1 MKSLVLAIRAERSED
16 SMILQKEYIGF
27 GLVERQQQHVQRHG
41 GKSDIYLKDRWK
53 DQLPKTQ
60 AGKNTGRWKKKK
72 KRWEVQKGAARS
84 MTHDWEHLSG
94 ELT

>member
-72 KRWEVQKGAARS
+72 KKVGSAEGSSKVND
-84 MTHDWEHLSG
+84 T
-94 ELT
+94 